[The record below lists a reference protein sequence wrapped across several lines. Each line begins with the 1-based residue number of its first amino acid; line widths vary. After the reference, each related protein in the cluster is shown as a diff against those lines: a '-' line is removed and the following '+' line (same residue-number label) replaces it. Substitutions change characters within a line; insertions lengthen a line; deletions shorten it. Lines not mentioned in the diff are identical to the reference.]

1 MRRAAATAV
10 ATSVLFGSLATV
22 SAAQAGPVTRGV
34 YVEEFDGTEQF
45 APGENQCVAYAGTLH
60 EVRSGQFILT
70 TLGNGPRSA
79 ELKVRGAID
88 GSIEITPTYP
98 ADGPSYTGTYSER
111 VVGWLT
117 DPDNDT
123 FRVGHYRLRGRLA
136 GSDGSSRVLDSTF
149 KVTMKP
155 DGTAVVNRQSSTC
168 K

>member
-10 ATSVLFGSLATV
+10 STSVLFGSLATV

-79 ELKVRGAID
+79 ELKVRGAVD

-98 ADGPSYTGTYSER
+98 ADGPSYQARTPSVWWGGSPTRTTTRSASGTTVCAVASRAATARR
-111 VVGWLT
+111 V
-117 DPDNDT
+117 
-123 FRVGHYRLRGRLA
+123 
-136 GSDGSSRVLDSTF
+136 
-149 KVTMKP
+149 
-155 DGTAVVNRQSSTC
+155 SSTRPSR
-168 K
+168 